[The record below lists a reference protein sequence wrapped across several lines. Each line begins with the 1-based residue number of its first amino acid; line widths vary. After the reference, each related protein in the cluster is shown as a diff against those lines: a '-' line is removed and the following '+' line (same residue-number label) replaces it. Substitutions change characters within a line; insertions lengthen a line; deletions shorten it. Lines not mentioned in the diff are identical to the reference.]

1 VNRKRRRLLI
11 VTVAVV
17 CVAAAV
23 GTAFAVVA
31 QDASDPLTRDQVYH
45 EGMGLE
51 EIAAAATG
59 QPGEIAPACP
69 DVATVDRLKEAGLAF
84 GPCDPVPEAGAPVLI
99 PKPGDEPLPTD
110 DDVVCPAI
118 SGKVG
123 VHVQLPCAPGAKIV
137 DADIFEVGSQY
148 CVKLTYIPEKD
159 SPSRTETLCE
169 GDEPS
174 VGGEPVR
181 GPPTAAQHSD

>member
-1 VNRKRRRLLI
+1 
-11 VTVAVV
+11 
-17 CVAAAV
+17 
-23 GTAFAVVA
+23 
-31 QDASDPLTRDQVYH
+31 
-45 EGMGLE
+45 
-51 EIAAAATG
+51 
-59 QPGEIAPACP
+59 
-69 DVATVDRLKEAGLAF
+69 LKEAGLAF

-99 PKPGDEPLPTD
+99 PEPGDEPAPTD

-123 VHVQLPCAPGAKIV
+123 VHVELPCAPGAKIV
-137 DADIFEVGSQY
+137 DADIFEVDGQY

-169 GDEPS
+169 GDVPS

-181 GPPTAAQHSD
+181 GPLR